1 MKQKGLLERTLSEMI
16 YFLCFL
22 SFEIRAYKEEK
33 KKRVRV
39 MVEAAFDF
47 GRDTKKYLLKRA
59 LTRHDRIYS
68 SSRD

>member
-33 KKRVRV
+33 KKRVGV
-39 MVEAAFDF
+39 MMEAALDF
-47 GRDTKKYLLKRA
+47 GRDTKKYLFKKG
-59 LTRHDRIYS
+59 TNKT
-68 SSRD
+68 